1 MVKPYIYWSWSNWK
15 KKSILHKGN
24 RISFLFPYTFSL
36 LFPYT
41 FSLLFPYTFSLLFP
55 YTFSLLFPYT
65 FSLLFPYTFSLL
77 FPYTVLYP
85 VFRVYRHPICNY
97 FTKLGIGILLIPGL
111 VFAWNVTC
119 ADSCAVETGPG

>member
-1 MVKPYIYWSWSNWK
+1 MVKCQAHWK

-24 RISFLFPYTFSL
+24 RI
-36 LFPYT
+36 
-41 FSLLFPYTFSLLFP
+41 
-55 YTFSLLFPYT
+55 SLLFPYT